1 MKILLSTE
9 EEKTSWQIKQK
20 KKAGK
25 EEVEVCQ
32 EWNLIYCDGKHRT
45 GPISPTKGNFQQIA
59 N

>member
-9 EEKTSWQIKQK
+9 EEKTSWQIKK
-20 KKAGK
+20 KKLEK